1 MIRAVIADDSAL
13 LRSMLSDVLTES
25 KRIEVVGQ
33 ARNGREAVKLVKE
46 LKPDILILDCEM
58 PIMDGL
64 QTLKVIMDEC
74 PLPVFMFSSLT
85 REGADVTVKALE
97 LGAIDF
103 LLKPSGGTEKI
114 RAIAAE
120 LVRKISMVVIKGRF
134 KLMRKSRAGTST
146 SKRVTRIARS
156 NKETISSL
164 PKKKVDLIAV
174 GSSTGGVQAALKVV
188 TKLSGPLPPIVWVQ
202 HMPPNFTKSFAER
215 LDGAGA
221 ITVKE
226 ASHGEVLK
234 SGHCYIATGGKQMV
248 VRRKEGVFKA
258 YLEGTEKVQGHC
270 PACDV
275 LFDSVAKAAKDKCLG
290 VILTGMG
297 TDGTDGLKTMKAAG
311 AYILG
316 QEEQSCVV
324 YGMPKSAFDAGVV
337 DKEIDIVDM
346 AAAISK
352 VVGVD

>member
-13 LRSMLSDVLTES
+13 LRSMLSDILTES

-46 LKPDILILDCEM
+46 LEPDILVLDCEM

-64 QTLKVIMDEC
+64 QTLKVIMEEC

-114 RAIAAE
+114 REIASE

-134 KLMRKSRAGTST
+134 KLMRRGRSEGAA
-146 SKRVTRIARS
+146 KRVTRISRS
-156 NKETISSL
+156 NKKAIDSL
-164 PKKKVDLIAV
+164 PKKKVDMIAI
-174 GSSTGGVQAALKVV
+174 GSSTGGVQAALKIVS
-188 TKLSGPLPPIVWVQ
+188 KLSGPLPPIVWVQ

-221 ITVKE
+221 LSVKE
-226 ASHGEVLK
+226 AEHGDVLK
-234 SGHCYIATGGKQMV
+234 AGHCYIASGGKQMTV
-248 VRRKEGVFKA
+248 KKHAAGFKLC
-258 YLEGTEKVQGHC
+258 LEGTEKVQGHC
-270 PACDV
+270 PSCDV
-275 LFDSVAKAAKDKCLG
+275 LFNSVAQVAKNKCLG
-290 VILTGMG
+290 IILTGMG
-297 TDGTDGLKTMKAAG
+297 SDGTDGLKAMKAAG
-311 AYILG
+311 AYVIG
-316 QEEQSCVV
+316 QDEESCVV
-324 YGMPKSAFDAGVV
+324 YGMPKSANDAGVV
-337 DKEIDIVDM
+337 DKEIDISDIADALMKVT
-346 AAAISK
+346 AA
-352 VVGVD
+352 D